1 MSILAELLSS
11 KARAEIF
18 RILFGMNQQELHM
31 REIQRLAG
39 LGISSIRQEIEKLEG
54 FELLKRRKS
63 SNRVYFS
70 ANKEHSLF
78 KPIHEMV
85 LKTNGMVDV
94 FKKHLSVDSIDF
106 AFIFGSFANGEE
118 KSTSDIDLFIIGEI
132 SLRELSKQLKEP
144 LKILGREI
152 NPHVMDAKEFVKRK
166 SDQELFVT
174 RILEAKKIFIIGTED
189 ELRKL
194 GEIDHY

>member
-18 RILFGMNQQELHM
+18 RILFGTNQQELHM

-39 LGISSIRQEIEKLEG
+39 LGISSIRQEIEKLEKL
-54 FELLKRRKS
+54 ELLIRRKS

-70 ANKEHSLF
+70 ANKDHSLF

-94 FKKHLSVDSIDF
+94 LKKHLSADSIDF
-106 AFIFGSFANGEE
+106 AFIFGSFANNEE
-118 KSTSDIDLFIIGEI
+118 KSNSDIDLFIIGGI
-132 SLRELSKQLKEP
+132 GLRELSKQLKEP
-144 LKILGREI
+144 VKILGREI
-152 NPHVMDAKEFVKRK
+152 NPHVMDANEFVKRK
-166 SDQELFVT
+166 IDQEHFVT
-174 RILEAKKIFIIGTED
+174 RVLEAKKIMIIGNED

-194 GEIDHY
+194 D